1 MSQHKVK
8 LKVKFIGKRTSL
20 FNQSESRICYELY
33 HSAIII
39 PYTLLAVNI
48 YMFVATNVGV
58 AGDTI
63 NNIYIIT
70 YYTEEQIYTYFTLKH
85 LYA

>member
-1 MSQHKVK
+1 MHITKTHFEFITSPRIGNTKVTEQWYS
-8 LKVKFIGKRTSL
+8 VQYNTI
-20 FNQSESRICYELY
+20 Q
-33 HSAIII
+33 
-39 PYTLLAVNI
+39 YTLLAVNI

-70 YYTEEQIYTYFTLKH
+70 
-85 LYA
+85 

>member
-1 MSQHKVK
+1 VK
-8 LKVKFIGKRTSL
+8 LKPYLNHNYNRFVYLLALSFLVNT
-20 FNQSESRICYELY
+20 FLY
-33 HSAIII
+33 YNTI

-48 YMFVATNVGV
+48 YMFEATNVGV

-70 YYTEEQIYTYFTLKH
+70 YYTEEQIDTYFTLKH